1 MSRLIT
7 DLRYILLVGFL
18 IRVLFAFTYDTGDTG
33 AFCQASQFFLE
44 NKEVYANP
52 AVFYSGPPFALH
64 VTALSHFLADTFH
77 LPCSGMWK
85 MPTVFADIGIGYLIF
100 RIERNHLN
108 CQRQKNC
115 L

>member
-1 MSRLIT
+1 MDYGGCGNFSGSG
-7 DLRYILLVGFL
+7 LVCSYAEKIIWPSTPKKNSG
-18 IRVLFAFTYDTGDTG
+18 TG
-33 AFCQASQFFLE
+33 ACQASQFFLE

-85 MPTVFADIGIGYLIF
+85 MPTVFADIGIVYQIQ
-100 RIERNHLN
+100 E
-108 CQRQKNC
+108 
-115 L
+115 